1 MEGLQTASGES
12 VKVEPARSEADFA
25 AALAKPM
32 AAIPDVP
39 DAPSKDEKAA
49 RRTARSPRTSK
60 AAQGPKEGLKE
71 APEAIKKES
80 EYLPE
85 AEGLVTSLWMVTAA
99 LPPTQAYAVVVHG
112 NSDALA
118 AGLAKGAPHNRTI
131 RKALSQGGDGA
142 WMLQLGSVGLSM
154 GIQAY
159 QLMSDPKLREECR
172 ELTKN
177 QLREY
182 LKSQGIAVP
191 ETGVGDERTDNAQP
205 TGVSGQ

>member
-1 MEGLQTASGES
+1 MEGLQTADGKT

-39 DAPSKDEKAA
+39 DAPTAEARAA

-60 AAQGPKEGLKE
+60 AAQGPKEGLKG

-80 EYLPE
+80 EYLSD

-118 AGLAKGAPHNRTI
+118 AGLAKGAPHNKTI

-142 WMLQLGSVGLSM
+142 WMLQLGSVAVSM
-154 GIQAY
+154 GIQGY

-172 ELTKN
+172 ELTRN
-177 QLREY
+177 QLKAY

-191 ETGVGDERTDNAQP
+191 ETEAGDGGPGDVQP
-205 TGVSGQ
+205 TGVSGS